1 MLWISTIMVFVALI
15 SSAATM
21 IWAVGLPTEKHIEI
35 ETRYL
40 NWPEKECYSATDLE
54 MIIEGP

>member
-1 MLWISTIMVFVALI
+1 MILVAFVALA

-21 IWAVGLPTEKHIEI
+21 IWAIGMPTDKHIEI
-35 ETRYL
+35 TNRWL
-40 NWPEKECYSATDLE
+40 NWPEKECYDKDDLE